1 MAEIEGLIKKFLGDD
16 KIDKQTHEVAIA
28 EIEELVE
35 KFLVDGKIGKSVSDI
50 LPNGPPKR
58 APPKVIH
65 TSKGPALPGSPAAR
79 RGMGR

>member
-1 MAEIEGLIKKFLGDD
+1 MAGIEELIQKFLGES
-16 KIDKQTHEVAIA
+16 KIDKQQ
-28 EIEELVE
+28 IEELVE
-35 KFLVDGKIGKSVSDI
+35 KFLVDGKIGKPVSDI

-79 RGMGR
+79 RTTGR